1 MRRFVF
7 IFVLILLLASIQP
20 VMADTTDPM
29 FEAVACPFEF
39 PADLDVTCGE
49 LAVPENRLQPTNS
62 RITLPFAV
70 IHSPKPNPRPDP
82 IIYTSSGG
90 PGLGAFGAWR
100 HLAYNFDFLATHD
113 IILLEQRGTRWSEP
127 YLDCPDLNMAM
138 FENLTRV
145 EPREEEMAYEVQAAL
160 SCRDGLAAKG
170 IDLNAYNTLNS
181 VADLE
186 DLRAILGIEK
196 WNFVGASYAA
206 RIGLTYARLRPDSL
220 RSMVLDSVY
229 DPSVNFIEA
238 RVPSFANVLEQLFAA
253 CAGDADCSQ
262 AYPNLKDHF
271 YEVLA
276 RANDHPIA
284 VNINHPRTDDPVTL
298 QLTGDDLALGVFN
311 ALRDA
316 RLLAYLPYIIEEIH
330 AGNVWVI
337 TPLAQNG
344 FASMFST
351 PLGMYYAVECA
362 EEYPFND
369 MEYQRSIAQG
379 YAGLKNFLPTPSDP
393 YICKAWGSHPVEASF
408 REPTLGEPPALI
420 LSGEYDAVTP
430 AAISQQT
437 ASRLRNAVYVNAPGL
452 SHAVMDV
459 DACARQMASAFIESP
474 AAFSSTMCQPG
485 TGKLKFVTKKDVLST
500 PLVYWVATKIH
511 PAAVIAIPASAAILT
526 LLGLVIGL
534 KKRASVSFI
543 AFTSF
548 LTIFLAGVMYRIM
561 TTDSILLGFG
571 LPSTTIWVLVVAQIG
586 SAVFSALTYWF
597 RLRSK
602 YTLPTYAQ
610 VRREEI

>member
-1 MRRFVF
+1 MHKFVI

-20 VMADTTDPM
+20 VMADTTRPM

-39 PADLDVTCGE
+39 PADLDVICGE
-49 LAVPENRLQPTNS
+49 LNVPENRIQPTNS

-70 IHSPKPNPRPDP
+70 IHSPNPDPRPDP

-100 HLAYNFDFLATHD
+100 HLAYNFDFLATRD

-145 EPREEEMAYEVQAAL
+145 LPREAEQAYEVQAAL
-160 SCRDGLAAKG
+160 SCRDGMMAKG
-170 IDLNAYNTLNS
+170 IDMNAYNTLNS

-186 DLRAILGIEK
+186 DLRAVLGVEQ

-206 RIGLTYARLRPDSL
+206 RIGLAYARQNPESL

-229 DPSVNFIEA
+229 DPSVNFIEV
-238 RVPSFANVLEQLFAA
+238 RVPSFAAVLEQLFAA

-262 AYPNLKDHF
+262 AYPNLEAHF

-276 RANDHPIA
+276 RANENPIA
-284 VNINHPRTDDPVTL
+284 VNIDHPRMGDPVTL

-311 ALRDA
+311 ALREA
-316 RLLAYLPYIIEEIH
+316 RLLVYLPYIIEEIH
-330 AGNVWVI
+330 AGNVRVI
-337 TPLAQNG
+337 PPLAQNG

-351 PLGMYYAVECA
+351 PLGIYYAVECA

-369 MEYQRSIAQG
+369 MESQQAKAQN
-379 YAGLKNFLPTPSDP
+379 YTGLENFLPTPSDP
-393 YICKAWGSHPVEASF
+393 SICKAWGSHPVDASF
-408 REPTLGEPPALI
+408 REPTQGELPVLI

-430 AAISQQT
+430 AAISQHT
-437 ASRLRNAVYVNAPGL
+437 ASRLQNAVYVNAPGL

-474 AAFSSTMCQPG
+474 ASFSPTMCQPG
-485 TGKLKFVTKKDVLST
+485 IGELKFVTEKDVLST
-500 PLVYWVATKIH
+500 PLVYLAATKIH
-511 PAAVIAIPASAAILT
+511 SAAVIAIPASAAILA
-526 LLGLVIGL
+526 LLGLGFSL
-534 KKRASVSFI
+534 KKRATVFFI
-543 AFTSF
+543 ALTSF
-548 LTIFLAGVMYRIM
+548 LTIFLAGMVYRILS
-561 TTDSILLGFG
+561 TDSILLGFG
-571 LPSTTIWVLVVAQIG
+571 LPSTTIGALVVG
-586 SAVFSALTYWF
+586 LMTSAVFSSIIYLL
-597 RLRSK
+597 RLRNK
-602 YTLPTYAQ
+602 NIFPL
-610 VRREEI
+610 